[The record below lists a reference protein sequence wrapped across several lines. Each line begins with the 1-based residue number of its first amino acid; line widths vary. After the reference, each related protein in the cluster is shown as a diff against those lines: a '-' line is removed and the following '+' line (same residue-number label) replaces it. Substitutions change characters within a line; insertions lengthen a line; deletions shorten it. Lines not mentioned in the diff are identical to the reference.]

1 MLECK
6 QLNKKNNFLA
16 DYLPIVF
23 LIILALIIR
32 LYKLDEI
39 PPGNW
44 YDEAI
49 NGLDALSILKAK
61 FPPVF
66 FMTEG
71 HPREALFMYLILL
84 NFKIFGI
91 SYITLRL
98 TSIIIGTITILFC
111 YLFTKEFFDKRT
123 AFLSALILAFLRW
136 HIHFSRTSFRTILT
150 PLFLLLVFY
159 FLKKGIKNKK
169 TILFI
174 ISGICFGLGFH
185 TYLAFRL
192 SIIILIIYLFSEI
205 QKCRRGIYASP
216 TTIIEKSQ
224 IESTEKQP
232 TLLKNEID
240 SSALPPHN
248 DTTNTVILS
257 EAKNLV
263 ILWRAQIKQY
273 SKHILL
279 FIISAFIIFLP
290 LLIDYVIN
298 PIHFLGRADEISL
311 FKNGFVSGIKEIL
324 LNIKNVAMMF
334 AFKGDHVAKH
344 NIPLM
349 PVFEPVT
356 AILFYLGLTISILKI
371 KKSPSYVL
379 TVSWFFIM
387 LLATILSYG
396 SPNMLRT
403 VSITPVLAI
412 FIAIGLLAITDKL
425 KRKFS
430 PQLSII
436 IIIIFIMYFASVEL
450 YRYFFIWAKHPQTYL
465 EFNSNFADAAR
476 TLNELDENT
485 TIFVYEPLFKHP
497 TFDFETINHKS
508 KYATFTRKENG
519 EFQFSKEPSK
529 GSLILAT
536 DWDLIYNLYLRNYYP
551 DGKIIGGFKLPN
563 GYLWAVVF
571 QVN

>member
-1 MLECK
+1 MLECN
-6 QLNKKNNFLA
+6 QLNKKNNFIA

-23 LIILALIIR
+23 LTILALIIR

-49 NGLDALSILKAK
+49 NGLDALSILKVK

-84 NFKIFGI
+84 NFKIFGV

-98 TSIIIGTITILFC
+98 TSVIIGTITIPLC
-111 YLFTKEFFDKRT
+111 YLFTKEFFDRRT

-169 TILFI
+169 TIFFI

-192 SIIILIIYLFSEI
+192 SIIILVIYLLSEI
-205 QKCRRGIYASP
+205 K
-216 TTIIEKSQ
+216 KSQ
-224 IESTEKQP
+224 IETSERPLDMSFPCKRESRN
-232 TLLKNEID
+232 TLNLPKKSWIPAFAGMTQYLK
-240 SSALPPHN
+240 
-248 DTTNTVILS
+248 
-257 EAKNLV
+257 
-263 ILWRAQIKQY
+263 Y
-273 SKHILL
+273 SKFLSIFIL
-279 FIISAFIIFLP
+279 SAFIVFLP
-290 LLIDYVIN
+290 LLIDYIIN

-311 FKNGFVSGIKEIL
+311 FKNGFISGIKEIL

-349 PVFEPVT
+349 PVFEPVA

-371 KKSPSYVL
+371 KKSTSYVL
-379 TVSWFFIM
+379 IVSWFFIM

-412 FIAIGLLAITDKL
+412 FIAIGLLTITDKL

-436 IIIIFIMYFASVEL
+436 IISIFIMYFASVEL
-450 YRYFFIWAKHPQTYL
+450 YRYFFIWAKHPETYL

-476 TLNELDENT
+476 TLNKLDENT

-508 KYATFTRKENG
+508 KYETFTRTEDGK
-519 EFQFSKEPSK
+519 FQFTKEPPK

-536 DWDLIYNLYLRNYYP
+536 DWDLIYNLYLRNHYP

-563 GYLWAVVF
+563 GYLWAIVF
-571 QVN
+571 QVE

>member
-1 MLECK
+1 MFECN
-6 QLNKKNNFLA
+6 QLNKKNNVLV
-16 DYLPIVF
+16 DYLPVVF
-23 LIILALIIR
+23 LTILAFIIR
-32 LYKLDEI
+32 IYKLDEI

-98 TSIIIGTITILFC
+98 TSVIIGTITIPLC

-169 TILFI
+169 TIFFI

-192 SIIILIIYLFSEI
+192 SIIILVIYLFSEI
-205 QKCRRGIYASP
+205 K
-216 TTIIEKSQ
+216 KSQ
-224 IESTEKQP
+224 IVVRDLSR
-232 TLLKNEID
+232 NEMRHKCHTTAFQ
-240 SSALPPHN
+240 SS
-248 DTTNTVILS
+248 
-257 EAKNLV
+257 
-263 ILWRAQIKQY
+263 QIKEY
-273 SKHILL
+273 SKYLSIFIL
-279 FIISAFIIFLP
+279 SAFIVFLP
-290 LLIDYVIN
+290 LLIDYIIN

-311 FKNGFVSGIKEIL
+311 FKNGFISGIKEIL

-349 PVFEPVT
+349 PVFEPVA
-356 AILFYLGLTISILKI
+356 AILFYLGLTISIVKI
-371 KKSPSYVL
+371 KKSTSYIL

-387 LLATILSYG
+387 LFATILSYG

-412 FIAIGLLAITDKL
+412 FIAIGLLTTTDKL

-436 IIIIFIMYFASVEL
+436 IIAIFIMYFASVEL

-476 TLNELDENT
+476 TLNKLDENT

-508 KYATFTRKENG
+508 KYETFTKTEDG
-519 EFQFSKEPSK
+519 KFQFSKEPSK

-536 DWDLIYNLYLRNYYP
+536 DWDLIYNLYLRNHYP
-551 DGKIIGGFKLPN
+551 VGKIIGGFKLPN
-563 GYLWAVVF
+563 DYLWAVVF
-571 QVN
+571 QIE